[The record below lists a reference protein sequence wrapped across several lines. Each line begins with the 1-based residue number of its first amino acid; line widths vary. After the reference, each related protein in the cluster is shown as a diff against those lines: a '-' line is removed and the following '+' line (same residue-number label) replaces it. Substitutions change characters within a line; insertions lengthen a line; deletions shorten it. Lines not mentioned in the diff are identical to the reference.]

1 VNFDAVRP
9 NLYRFYWI
17 GVVVLA
23 GYAVIQGVGT
33 PPLLIVLAVGV
44 GVFALFPAYLWC
56 AGRVDGL
63 PLFPFYAATH
73 AMTFALPMIMQN
85 WRVARYRP
93 DDQAMAALT
102 VMLFLGVATVAW
114 LLVLGSRRPRVRPKY
129 WGFAVRGNNWAFL
142 AGLVVS
148 LVIYLAIRTGT
159 LYELLNREGAENVFS
174 AVQSVGLNVMLLCS
188 TVLSYRAGQREL
200 GILEWAV
207 YVTLFV
213 LILMVMSVGMVLNTA
228 LAAVLV
234 AIGVFTISRG
244 RIPFVALG
252 IAFVV
257 FSILHVGKWQM
268 REKYF
273 TGSYRALDLEQIPL
287 RYVEWV
293 GYGVEELPSTIA
305 GEKYSRRRRQTLV
318 ERGSLL
324 QMLLLVQTRSPEY
337 KEFLGGS
344 TYAIIPGLLV
354 PRFIDPK
361 KKRAHE
367 GTFMLAIY
375 YGIQDKKATF
385 RTTIGFGLLA
395 EAYANFSYPGV
406 IGLALILGSLYGLG
420 TRWSLNA
427 PITSLRGL
435 FALLLLGT
443 TVGVEYS
450 AGVFVTS
457 LFQGTAVLCVLALV
471 AMRPQPTPGV
481 PARPAPRRPQSITLA
496 AGGLP

>member
-23 GYAVIQGVGT
+23 GYAAVQGVGT
-33 PPLLIVLAVGV
+33 PPLLVVLGFGV
-44 GVFALFPAYLWC
+44 GVFAVFPAFLWC

-63 PLFPFYAATH
+63 PLFPIFAMTH
-73 AMTFALPMIMQN
+73 AMTFAMPLFMQN
-85 WRVARYRP
+85 RVVARYRP
-93 DDQAMAALT
+93 EDQALAALT
-102 VMLFLGVATVAW
+102 VMLYLGVATAAW
-114 LLVLGSRRPRVRPKY
+114 LMAVGSRRPRVRPRY

-142 AGLVVS
+142 SGMVVS
-148 LVIYLAIRTGT
+148 LAIYLAIRTGT

-174 AVQSVGLNVMLLCS
+174 AVQSVALNLLLLCS
-188 TVLSYRAGQREL
+188 TVLSYRGGQREL
-200 GILEWAV
+200 GVFDWTV
-207 YVTLFV
+207 YITLFV
-213 LILMVMSVGMVLNTA
+213 VTLMVMSVGMVLNQA
-228 LAAVLV
+228 LSATLV
-234 AIGVFTISRG
+234 AMGVFTISRG

-252 IAFVV
+252 IAFLV
-257 FSILHVGKWQM
+257 FSILHVGKWSM
-268 REKYF
+268 REKYLEH
-273 TGSYRALDLEQIPL
+273 SYRAMNLEDIPL

-293 GYGVEELPSTIA
+293 GYGVEELPTTLA
-305 GEKYSRRRRQTLV
+305 GEKYSRRRRQSLV

-324 QMLLLVQTRSPEY
+324 QMLLLVQTKTPEY

-344 TYAIIPGLLV
+344 TYTIIPGLLV

-367 GTFMLAIY
+367 GTYMLAMY
-375 YGIQDKKATF
+375 YGLQDRKATL
-385 RTTIGFGLLA
+385 RTTIGFGPLA
-395 EAYANFSYPGV
+395 EAYANFSYTGV
-406 IGLALILGSLYGLG
+406 IGLALVMGSLYGLG

-443 TVGVEYS
+443 TVAVEYS
-450 AGVFVTS
+450 AGVFVTA
-457 LFQGTAVLCVLALV
+457 LVQGSAVLCVLALV
-471 AMRPQPTPGV
+471 AMRPQPTADV
-481 PARPAPRRPQSITLA
+481 PARPAPRPPQPVTLA

>member
-9 NLYRFYWI
+9 NLYRFYWV
-17 GVVVLA
+17 GVVTLA
-23 GYAVIQGVGT
+23 GYAVVQGVGS
-33 PPLLIVLAVGV
+33 PPLLILLGVGV
-44 GVFALFPAYLWC
+44 GVFALFPAFLWC

-63 PLFPFYAATH
+63 PIFPVYAMTH
-73 AMTFALPMIMQN
+73 AMTFAMPLIMQN

-93 DDQAMAALT
+93 DDQAFAALT
-102 VMLFLGVATVAW
+102 VMLYLGVATVVW
-114 LLVLGSRRPRVRPKY
+114 LLALGSRRPRVRPRY

-142 AGLVVS
+142 AGLVAS
-148 LVIYLAIRTGT
+148 LVIYLATRTGM
-159 LYELLNREGAENVFS
+159 LYELLNLEGADIFYSVF
-174 AVQSVGLNVMLLCS
+174 QSVALNLMLLCS
-188 TVLSYRAGQREL
+188 TVLSYRGGQREL
-200 GILEWAV
+200 GVFEWTA

-213 LILMVMSVGMVLNTA
+213 MTLMVMSLGMVLNQA

-252 IAFVV
+252 VAFVV

-268 REKYF
+268 RDKYF
-273 TGSYRALDLEQIPL
+273 AHSYRGMDLEEIPL
-287 RYVEWV
+287 RYAEWIN
-293 GYGVEELPSTIA
+293 YGLDELPDTIA
-305 GEKYSRRRRQTLV
+305 GEKYSRHRRQSLV

-324 QMLLLVQTRSPEY
+324 QMLLLVQSKTPEY
-337 KEFLGGS
+337 REFLNGS
-344 TYAIIPGLLV
+344 TYTIIPGLLV
-354 PRFIDPK
+354 PRFINPK

-367 GTFMLAIY
+367 GTYMLAIH
-375 YGIQDKKATF
+375 YGIQDKRATF

-395 EAYANFSYPGV
+395 EAYANFSYTGV
-406 IGLALILGSLYGLG
+406 IGLAVVMGSLYGLG

-427 PITSLRGL
+427 PVTSLRGL

-457 LFQGTAVLCVLALV
+457 LCQGVAILFALALV
-471 AMRPQPTPGV
+471 AMRPQPTVGV
-481 PARPAPRRPQSITLA
+481 PARPAPRPGSITLA

>member
-17 GVVVLA
+17 GVALLA
-23 GYAVIQGVGT
+23 GYAVLQGVGT
-33 PPLLIVLAVGV
+33 PPLLIVLGVAV
-44 GVFALFPAYLWC
+44 GVFALFPAFLWC

-63 PLFPFYAATH
+63 PIFPFYAMTH
-73 AMTFALPMIMQN
+73 AMTFAIPMIMQN

-93 DDQAMAALT
+93 DDQALAALT
-102 VMLFLGVATVAW
+102 VMLYLGVATVVW
-114 LLVLGSRRPRVRPKY
+114 LLAVGSARPRVRPRY

-142 AGLVVS
+142 SGLVVS
-148 LVIYLAIRTGT
+148 LVIYLATRTGT
-159 LYELLNREGAENVFS
+159 LYEVLSREGADNFYS
-174 AVQSVGLNVMLLCS
+174 LFQSVALNLMLLCS
-188 TVLSYRAGQREL
+188 TVLSYRGGQREL
-200 GILEWAV
+200 GAFEWTA
-207 YVTLFV
+207 YLTLFI
-213 LILMVMSVGMVLNTA
+213 LTLMVMSVGLILNQA

-273 TGSYRALDLEQIPL
+273 EHSYRGLDLEEIPL
-287 RYVEWV
+287 RYAEWV
-293 GYGVEELPSTIA
+293 NYGLEELPATIA
-305 GEKYSRRRRQTLV
+305 GEKYSARRRQTLV
-318 ERGSLL
+318 ERGSQL
-324 QMLLLVQTRSPEY
+324 QMLLLVQSKTPEY
-337 KEFLGGS
+337 REFLGGS
-344 TYAIIPGLLV
+344 TYTIIPGLLV

-367 GTFMLAIY
+367 GTFMLAIH

-406 IGLALILGSLYGLG
+406 IGLAVVLGSLYGLG

-427 PITSLRGL
+427 PVTSLRGL

-457 LFQGTAVLCVLALV
+457 LCQGIAVLCALALV

-481 PARPAPRRPQSITLA
+481 PARPAPRPPQSITLA